1 MVRTFAGGTLI
12 TAIADICQSET
23 GFVQVRFG
31 QQGVFVGAVET
42 LKSASPSS
50 RNLQQHAGQMIL
62 VKWKAANDVPAHEMK
77 VFHYNVV
84 AQTDFIEVRKEKAK
98 EKLENRKEYTSGGNI
113 I

>member
-1 MVRTFAGGTLI
+1 MVRTFAAGTLI

-31 QQGVFVGAVET
+31 QQGVFVGAET
-42 LKSASPSS
+42 LKIASPSS

-84 AQTDFIEVRKEKAK
+84 AQTDFIKVRNWRIEK
-98 EKLENRKEYTSGGNI
+98 NI